1 VIAKK
6 FRSTRHWFDA
16 IDRAEEKT
24 MTLNIK
30 AFAVAAS
37 LMVPML
43 LPAGAAAQGPP
54 GQNPPQGQPTN
65 TAPTTPQ
72 PAPAQQVTPPQDAAK
87 AQAQS
92 QAQNGQAQP
101 PAAPEKKVIT
111 PEEAGLSF
119 AAPQGW
125 KEGDPK
131 GFNVPGN
138 ICCAWSPDNVASV
151 VVFVQTVGQPYSP
164 RVLLEQSAQALEKGL
179 GAEVKSKDVI
189 DVAGMR
195 GFSLVVTGN
204 GNGAAIDGKGTVRT
218 TQHWV
223 AIPRDKDI
231 VIFLMNSPDADYQK
245 NEQTLQAMI
254 NTLKVTGQQSPEQK
268 AAK

>member
-1 VIAKK
+1 
-6 FRSTRHWFDA
+6 
-16 IDRAEEKT
+16 
-24 MTLNIK
+24 MNLNIK

-37 LMVPML
+37 LMAPML

-65 TAPTTPQ
+65 NPQGQPPKDAPATQQ
-72 PAPAQQVTPPQDAAK
+72 PAQSQQVTPPQDAAK

-92 QAQNGQAQP
+92 QAQNGQGQTP
-101 PAAPEKKVIT
+101 PAAPEKKIIT

-231 VIFLMNSPDADYQK
+231 VIFLMNSPEADYQK
-245 NEQTLQAMI
+245 NEQTLQGVI

>member
-1 VIAKK
+1 MPLTEPK
-6 FRSTRHWFDA
+6 
-16 IDRAEEKT
+16 EKT

-37 LMVPML
+37 LMAPML
-43 LPAGAAAQGPP
+43 LPAGAAAQ
-54 GQNPPQGQPTN
+54 NPPQGQPTT

-72 PAPAQQVTPPQDAAK
+72 PAQTQQVTPPQDAAK

-92 QAQNGQAQP
+92 QSQNVPGQAQA
-101 PAAPEKKVIT
+101 PAAPEKKVVT

-119 AAPQGW
+119 APPQDW
-125 KEGDPK
+125 KQGDPK

-138 ICCAWSPDNVASV
+138 ICCAWSPDNVASI

-164 RVLLEQSAQALEKGL
+164 RVLLEQSAQALEKSL

-189 DVAGMR
+189 DIAGMR
-195 GFSLVVTGN
+195 GFSLVVSGN

-218 TQHWV
+218 TQHWL

-231 VIFLMNSPDADYQK
+231 VIFLMNSPEANYEK
-245 NEQTLQAMI
+245 NEQTLQGI
-254 NTLKVTGQQSPEQK
+254 VSSLKVTGQQSPEQK

>member
-1 VIAKK
+1 MI
-6 FRSTRHWFDA
+6 
-16 IDRAEEKT
+16 
-24 MTLNIK
+24 LNIK
-30 AFAVAAS
+30 ASAVAAS
-37 LMVPML
+37 LMAAVL
-43 LPAGAAAQGPP
+43 LPAGASAQAPA
-54 GQNPPQGQPTN
+54 GQNPPQGQPAT
-65 TAPTTPQ
+65 TPPATPQ
-72 PAPAQQVTPPQDAAK
+72 PAPTPKATPPPNAAP
-87 AQAQS
+87 QAP
-92 QAQNGQAQP
+92 A
-101 PAAPEKKVIT
+101 PAAPEKKIIT

-119 AAPQGW
+119 APPQDW
-125 KEGDPK
+125 KQGDPK

-179 GAEVKSKDVI
+179 GAEVKKKEII

-195 GFSLVVTGN
+195 AFSLVVTGN

-223 AIPRDKDI
+223 AIPREKDI
-231 VIFLMNSPDADYQK
+231 VIFLMNSPEASFEK
-245 NEQTLQAMI
+245 NEQTLQAVL
-254 NTLKVTGQQSPEQK
+254 NTLKVTGQQSPEQR

>member
-1 VIAKK
+1 
-6 FRSTRHWFDA
+6 
-16 IDRAEEKT
+16 

-30 AFAVAAS
+30 AFAIAAS
-37 LMVPML
+37 LMAPML

-54 GQNPPQGQPTN
+54 GQNPPQGQPTT

-72 PAPAQQVTPPQDAAK
+72 PAPQQQVTPPQDAAK

-92 QAQNGQAQP
+92 KAQNGQPQTTP
-101 PAAPEKKVIT
+101 PAAPEKKIVT

-125 KEGDPK
+125 NQGDPK

-138 ICCAWSPDNVASV
+138 ICCAWSPDNVASI

-179 GAEVKSKDVI
+179 GAEVKSKDVVDI
-189 DVAGMR
+189 AGMR
-195 GFSLVVTGN
+195 GFSLVVTGA

-218 TQHWV
+218 TQHWYAV
-223 AIPRDKDI
+223 PREKDI
-231 VIFLMNSPDADYQK
+231 VIFLMNSPETDYAK
-245 NEQTLQAMI
+245 NEATLQTMI
-254 NTLKVTGQQSPEQK
+254 NTLKVTGQQSPEQR

>member
-1 VIAKK
+1 MPL
-6 FRSTRHWFDA
+6 TE
-16 IDRAEEKT
+16 AEET
-24 MTLNIK
+24 MNPNIK
-30 AFAVAAS
+30 AFIAAAS
-37 LMVPML
+37 LMVVPL
-43 LPAGAAAQGPP
+43 LPAGAQEP
-54 GQNPPQGQPTN
+54 GQNPPQGTPTT

-72 PAPAQQVTPPQDAAK
+72 PAQDQQVTPPQDAAK
-87 AQAQS
+87 EQAQS
-92 QAQNGQAQP
+92 QAQQT
-101 PAAPEKKVIT
+101 PAPGTPEKKVVT
-111 PEEAGLSF
+111 PEQAGLAF
-119 AAPQGW
+119 TPPQGW

-131 GFNVPGN
+131 GFNVPGD
-138 ICCAWSPDNVASV
+138 ICCAWSPDNVASI
-151 VVFVQTVGQPYSP
+151 VVFVQNVGQPYSP

-179 GAEVKSKDVI
+179 GAEVKQKDVI
-189 DVAGMR
+189 DVGGMR

-245 NEQTLQAMI
+245 NDQVLQAVT
-254 NTLKVTGQQSPEQK
+254 NTLKVTGQQSPEQR

>member
-1 VIAKK
+1 MIP
-6 FRSTRHWFDA
+6 
-16 IDRAEEKT
+16 
-24 MTLNIK
+24 NIK

-37 LMVPML
+37 LMAPML

-54 GQNPPQGQPTN
+54 GQNPPQGQPT
-65 TAPTTPQ
+65 TTTPTTPQ
-72 PAPAQQVTPPQDAAK
+72 PSQTQQVTPPQDAAK
-87 AQAQS
+87 AQAQ
-92 QAQNGQAQP
+92 GQAQTQATPP
-101 PAAPEKKVIT
+101 PAAPEKKIVT

-119 AAPQGW
+119 APPQGW
-125 KEGDPK
+125 KQGDPK

-179 GAEVKSKDVI
+179 GAEVKTKDVI

-218 TQHWV
+218 TQHWI

-231 VIFLMNSPDADYQK
+231 VIFLMNSPDADYAK
-245 NEQTLQAMI
+245 NDQVLQGVI
-254 NTLKVTGQQSPEQK
+254 NTLKVTGQQSPEQR

>member
-1 VIAKK
+1 
-6 FRSTRHWFDA
+6 
-16 IDRAEEKT
+16 
-24 MTLNIK
+24 MTFNIK

-37 LMVPML
+37 LMAAVL
-43 LPAGAAAQGPP
+43 LPAGASAQAPP

-65 TAPTTPQ
+65 TAPATPQ
-72 PAPAQQVTPPQDAAK
+72 PAQGQQATPPQDAAK
-87 AQAQS
+87 AQAQ
-92 QAQNGQAQP
+92 P
-101 PAAPEKKVIT
+101 PATPEKKIIT

-119 AAPQGW
+119 APPQDW
-125 KEGDPK
+125 KQGDPK

-179 GAEVKSKDVI
+179 GAEVKKKDVI

-195 GFSLVVTGN
+195 AFSLVVTGN

-223 AIPRDKDI
+223 AIPREKDI
-231 VIFLMNSPDADYQK
+231 VIFLMNSPEASFEK
-245 NEQTLQAMI
+245 NEQTLQAVL
-254 NTLKVTGQQSPEQK
+254 NTLKVTGQQSPEQR

>member
-1 VIAKK
+1 MI
-6 FRSTRHWFDA
+6 F
-16 IDRAEEKT
+16 
-24 MTLNIK
+24 NIK

-37 LMVPML
+37 LMAAVL
-43 LPAGAAAQGPP
+43 LPAGALAQAPP
-54 GQNPPQGQPTN
+54 SQTPPPQGQPTA
-65 TAPTTPQ
+65 TPPPATTPAEGQ
-72 PAPAQQVTPPQDAAK
+72 PATTP
-87 AQAQS
+87 
-92 QAQNGQAQP
+92 QAQP
-101 PAAPEKKVIT
+101 PAAPEKKIIT

-119 AAPQGW
+119 APPQDW
-125 KEGDPK
+125 KQGDPK

-179 GAEVKSKDVI
+179 GAEVKKKEVI

-195 GFSLVVTGN
+195 AFSLVVTGN

-223 AIPRDKDI
+223 AIPREKDI
-231 VIFLMNSPDADYQK
+231 VIFLMNSPEANFEK
-245 NEQTLQAMI
+245 NEQTLQTVLS
-254 NTLKVTGQQSPEQK
+254 TLKVTGQQSPEQR

>member
-1 VIAKK
+1 
-6 FRSTRHWFDA
+6 
-16 IDRAEEKT
+16 

-37 LMVPML
+37 LMAAVL
-43 LPAGAAAQGPP
+43 LPAGASAQAPP
-54 GQNPPQGQPTN
+54 RQNPPQGPPT
-65 TAPTTPQ
+65 TTPPPTPQ
-72 PAPAQQVTPPQDAAK
+72 PAPTPQATPPQNAAP
-87 AQAQS
+87 QAP
-92 QAQNGQAQP
+92 A
-101 PAAPEKKVIT
+101 PAAPEKKIIT

-119 AAPQGW
+119 APPQGW
-125 KEGDPK
+125 KQGDPK

-138 ICCAWSPDNVASV
+138 ICCAWSPDNVASI
-151 VVFVQTVGQPYSP
+151 VVFVQDVGKPLSP
-164 RVLLEQSAQALEKGL
+164 RALLEQSAQALEKGL

-218 TQHWV
+218 TQHWI

-231 VIFLMNSPDADYQK
+231 VIFLMNSPDADNQK
-245 NEQTLQAMI
+245 NEQTLQAI
-254 NTLKVTGQQSPEQK
+254 LATLKVTGQQTPEQK

>member
-1 VIAKK
+1 MI
-6 FRSTRHWFDA
+6 S
-16 IDRAEEKT
+16 
-24 MTLNIK
+24 NIK

-37 LMVPML
+37 LVAPML

-54 GQNPPQGQPTN
+54 GQNPPQGTPTN

-72 PAPAQQVTPPQDAAK
+72 PAQTQQVTPPQDAAR

-92 QAQNGQAQP
+92 QAQNGQGQTQP
-101 PAAPEKKVIT
+101 PAAGEKKVLT
-111 PEEAGLSF
+111 PEEAGISF
-119 AAPQGW
+119 APPQDW
-125 KEGDPK
+125 KQGDPK

-179 GAEVKSKDVI
+179 GAEVKNKDVV
-189 DVAGMR
+189 DVSGMR
-195 GFSLVVTGN
+195 AFSLVVTGN

-245 NEQTLQAMI
+245 NEQTLQGMI
-254 NTLKVTGQQSPEQK
+254 SSLKVTGQQSPEQK

>member
-1 VIAKK
+1 
-6 FRSTRHWFDA
+6 
-16 IDRAEEKT
+16 

-37 LMVPML
+37 LMAPML

-54 GQNPPQGQPTN
+54 GQNPPQGTP
-65 TAPTTPQ
+65 TAPTPPQ
-72 PAPAQQVTPPQDAAK
+72 PAPTPQATPPQAA
-87 AQAQS
+87 APQTP
-92 QAQNGQAQP
+92 P
-101 PAAPEKKVIT
+101 PAAPEKKIVT

-119 AAPQGW
+119 APPQGW
-125 KEGDPK
+125 KQGDPK

-151 VVFVQTVGQPYSP
+151 VVFIQNAGQPYSP

-179 GAEVKSKDVI
+179 GAEVKTKDVI

-231 VIFLMNSPDADYQK
+231 VIFLMNSPEADYQK
-245 NEQTLQAMI
+245 NDQVLQGVI
-254 NTLKVTGQQSPEQK
+254 NTLKVTGQQSPEQR

>member
-1 VIAKK
+1 MI
-6 FRSTRHWFDA
+6 F
-16 IDRAEEKT
+16 
-24 MTLNIK
+24 NIK

-37 LMVPML
+37 LMAAVL
-43 LPAGAAAQGPP
+43 LPAGASAQAPP
-54 GQNPPQGQPTN
+54 SQTPPPQGQP
-65 TAPTTPQ
+65 ATTPPPATTPAEGQ
-72 PAPAQQVTPPQDAAK
+72 PATTP
-87 AQAQS
+87 
-92 QAQNGQAQP
+92 QAQP
-101 PAAPEKKVIT
+101 PAAPEKKIIT

-119 AAPQGW
+119 APPQGW
-125 KEGDPK
+125 KQGDPK

-138 ICCAWSPDNVASV
+138 ICCAWSPDNVASI

-179 GAEVKSKDVI
+179 GAEVKKKEVI

-195 GFSLVVTGN
+195 AFSLVVTGN

-223 AIPRDKDI
+223 AIPREKDI
-231 VIFLMNSPDADYQK
+231 AIFLMNSPEADFEK
-245 NEQTLQAMI
+245 NEQTLQAALT
-254 NTLKVTGQQSPEQK
+254 TLKVTGQQSPEQR